1 MTTRVL
7 VVAPAWVG
15 DMVMA
20 HSLVRILVE
29 EQGASVD
36 LLAPPATAPLGARM
50 AGVTATHELDVRH
63 GELGLGKRRRWGV
76 AHRGQYDHAIVLPNS
91 FKSALAPYWA
101 RISQRTGWQGESR
114 FGVLNDRRRLDAEAY
129 PLMVQRFVALAHP
142 PTASVERVPLP
153 RLAADP
159 DNRQALCERLGL
171 DSSVPTVVVCPGA
184 EYGPAKRWPAEHFA
198 EVAQHVLAE
207 GRQVWLA
214 GSAGDA
220 SVAEE
225 IAAAAPGV
233 VNLCGR
239 TSLVDAVDLLSLASH
254 VVCND
259 SGLMHVAGALRR
271 SVIAIF
277 GSTSPSFT
285 PPLGES
291 AVVVREPQP
300 CSPCFERECP
310 LGHLRCLRELSPAK
324 VIEAL

>member
-1 MTTRVL
+1 MSPGSPKNTVLRELAIFLCLLFAGLVL
-7 VVAPAWVG
+7 VPIAIYWIGPRLLG
-15 DMVMA
+15 DFGGYGFA
-20 HSLVRILVE
+20 DFFGSL
-29 EQGASVD
+29 S
-36 LLAPPATAPLGARM
+36 ARLRGGEREM
-50 AGVTATHELDVRH
+50 SARAG
-63 GELGLGKRRRWGV
+63 G
-76 AHRGQYDHAIVLPNS
+76 
-91 FKSALAPYWA
+91 
-101 RISQRTGWQGESR
+101 
-114 FGVLNDRRRLDAEAY
+114 RRRLDAEAY